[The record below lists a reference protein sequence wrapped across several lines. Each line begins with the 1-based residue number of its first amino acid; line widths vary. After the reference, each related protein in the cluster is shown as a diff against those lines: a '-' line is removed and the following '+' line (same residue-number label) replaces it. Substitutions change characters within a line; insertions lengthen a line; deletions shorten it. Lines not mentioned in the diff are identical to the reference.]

1 METQQVTNIDMND
14 PFAAADNAT
23 VRARE
28 YYGKVEFDIW
38 FCALIKG
45 TGKVP
50 YDAAV
55 HKQRATAIDIL
66 LIPIAE
72 QNVTFE
78 VKRQMIAES
87 REWASIVWPS
97 LKALGIAS
105 TRDANNRWVKL
116 TQVSS
121 GRKYKNSAGEEK
133 ESTTFKFLA
142 VYADEAACQAAYLS
156 EVKHE
161 DMDDTAPVQATT
173 TQPPL
178 AAATTNN
185 GLKVAIPFIEAF
197 AKQAGYDLDKTKAM
211 CKTQAIISKS
221 IDIESPAFAEIVLNA
236 ANKAVA

>member
-1 METQQVTNIDMND
+1 MENQVTNIDMND

-23 VRARE
+23 VQARQ

-50 YDAAV
+50 YDPAV

-121 GRKYKNSAGEEK
+121 GRKYRNSAGEEK

-142 VYADEAACQAAYLS
+142 IYADENACQAAYLT
-156 EVKHE
+156 EIKHE
-161 DMDDTAPVQATT
+161 DVDKGAPIQAT
-173 TQPPL
+173 QQPL
-178 AAATTNN
+178 AAVATNN
-185 GLKVAIPFIEAF
+185 SLKVAILFIEAF
-197 AKQAGYDLDKTKAM
+197 AKQNGYDLVKTQTA
-211 CKTQAIISKS
+211 CRTQAIISKS
-221 IDIESPAFAEIVLNA
+221 IDVDSAEFAQLVLNA